1 MKVKENG
8 KIEWIMVK
16 KAYFEWLPIRETE
29 LLTLIKYTEL
39 FLVSSD
45 LVMLDTRL
53 HGRDVQAGTTGA
65 VVESPTRELLGSDQR
80 VWMTDELVKVLHNGR
95 LLVNK

>member
-1 MKVKENG
+1 MHGAVNHNEG
-8 KIEWIMVK
+8 EGEWQDRMDYGK
-16 KAYFEWLPIRETE
+16 KAYLNGCLFVKQE

-39 FLVSSD
+39 FHGSNID

-65 VVESPTRELLGSDQR
+65 VVESPTRIIR
-80 VWMTDELVKVLHNGR
+80 
-95 LLVNK
+95 

>member
-16 KAYFEWLPIRETE
+16 KHILNGC
-29 LLTLIKYTEL
+29 L
-39 FLVSSD
+39 FVKQDCDPYQIYRAIPYGSNID

-65 VVESPTRELLGSDQR
+65 VVESPTREY
-80 VWMTDELVKVLHNGR
+80 
-95 LLVNK
+95 

>member
-1 MKVKENG
+1 VTGIVDPYQIYRAIPYGSN
-8 KIEWIMVK
+8 I
-16 KAYFEWLPIRETE
+16 
-29 LLTLIKYTEL
+29 
-39 FLVSSD
+39 D

-80 VWMTDELVKVLHNGR
+80 VWMTDELKYCTMEDWSTSNDGSIWCS
-95 LLVNK
+95 

>member
-16 KAYFEWLPIRETE
+16 KAYFEWLPIRETG
-29 LLTLIKYTEL
+29 IVDPYQIYRAIPHG
-39 FLVSSD
+39 SNID

-80 VWMTDELVKVLHNGR
+80 VWMTDMN
-95 LLVNK
+95 

>member
-16 KAYFEWLPIRETE
+16 SIFEWLPIRET

-39 FLVSSD
+39 FYGSNID

-53 HGRDVQAGTTGA
+53 HGRVQAGTTGA